1 MLPWDDS
8 WRIPDLESFSKT
20 KQFVAKLSNLRMDAQ
35 AADGNEHPVRRLR
48 LDVSFRCDSQ
58 SPRPLYSFFTVSSI
72 TRGKCAYSN

>member
-48 LDVSFRCDSQ
+48 LDV
-58 SPRPLYSFFTVSSI
+58 
-72 TRGKCAYSN
+72 